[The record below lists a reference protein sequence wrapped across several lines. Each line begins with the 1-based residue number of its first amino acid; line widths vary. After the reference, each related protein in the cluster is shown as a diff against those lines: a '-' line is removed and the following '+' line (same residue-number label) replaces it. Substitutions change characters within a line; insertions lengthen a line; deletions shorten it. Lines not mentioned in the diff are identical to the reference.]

1 MLPKDI
7 FLQCCYLSRS
17 HPLQNSSGLALLNIY
32 KDIPSFF
39 YYLRIAK
46 LTKVRNFPFYATMH
60 FSFVSIVQMLQIPAL
75 PHSKKKKASEKK
87 PLAYAVK
94 LFFFFYRDSMY
105 IYNLCSSALVS
116 LSRGW
121 GWKRLDMTSNFS
133 TLSRQLESWEL
144 IISRLV
150 KGEIFMINL

>member
-32 KDIPSFF
+32 KGIPSFF

-46 LTKVRNFPFYATMH
+46 LTKVRNFPFCATMH

-75 PHSKKKKASEKK
+75 PRSKKKKASEKK

-94 LFFFFYRDSMY
+94 LFFFFFTGTVCTF
-105 IYNLCSSALVS
+105 ITCAAL
-116 LSRGW
+116 RW
-121 GWKRLDMTSNFS
+121 
-133 TLSRQLESWEL
+133 
-144 IISRLV
+144 
-150 KGEIFMINL
+150 